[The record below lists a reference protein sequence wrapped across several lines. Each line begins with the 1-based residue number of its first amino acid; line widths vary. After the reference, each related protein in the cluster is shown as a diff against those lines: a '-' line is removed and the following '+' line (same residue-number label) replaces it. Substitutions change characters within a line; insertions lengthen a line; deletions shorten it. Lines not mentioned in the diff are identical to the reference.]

1 MVAWVHL
8 LKPNFD
14 HGRNQQGFCVL
25 GPYIGIRM
33 AKYQRGMGQNSR
45 AWDGESSKSPV
56 LAKVILEIIPL
67 WCNINFGWMN
77 PVDELTSITFKNIS
91 NNALSCNIPTWP
103 IPTWPIHWSID
114 PHLGPGSNQL
124 RRVLLAVLLKA
135 FSVQSFR
142 HLVIYRCWLK
152 RFVLNT
158 FQYRWY
164 VYIYICNYVHIFYM
178 NIWICEQ
185 VFQASGP
192 VTKKPIIQSESAWKS
207 TGDTSGTSDQN
218 PLSYINACRQTK

>member
-103 IPTWPIHWSID
+103 IPTWPIHWSTPWARLQSAAPRASGRAFKGIFGAIF
-114 PHLGPGSNQL
+114 PALGDLQM
-124 RRVLLAVLLKA
+124 
-135 FSVQSFR
+135 
-142 HLVIYRCWLK
+142 LVEEICFKYISIQVVCI
-152 RFVLNT
+152 
-158 FQYRWY
+158 
-164 VYIYICNYVHIFYM
+164 YIYICNYVHIFYM

-192 VTKKPIIQSESAWKS
+192 VTKKTHHPIWIRLKEHWRYLRNQWPKSAVLH
-207 TGDTSGTSDQN
+207 Q
-218 PLSYINACRQTK
+218 CM